1 MAHPDPKPNP
11 SKAPFPLLALPTEVR
26 LQIHNYLLLSVP
38 TSYGYTH
45 ATRPAR
51 APSATT
57 HPFHNTTTAAPS
69 SPPLRRHGMLLV
81 NRQLNAEYTQAFY
94 ERTSFFFFIDANNG
108 TRPATTPFWTLSPAL
123 LPNLRRCK
131 LYIEFRLLVL
141 VPNFPVEA
149 LVARIE
155 ALLEL
160 MERVRRVHLVWDLGG
175 MIKRPIEGERE
186 LWSTGSGTGSSGS
199 TTWNGLGGEE
209 RLWERLGE
217 RFVRYLKG
225 RFRMQEMIVTVG
237 SRILRLERKGA
248 EWVER
253 GLVPY

>member
-1 MAHPDPKPNP
+1 M
-11 SKAPFPLLALPTEVR
+11 
-26 LQIHNYLLLSVP
+26 
-38 TSYGYTH
+38 
-45 ATRPAR
+45 
-51 APSATT
+51 
-57 HPFHNTTTAAPS
+57 
-69 SPPLRRHGMLLV
+69 
-81 NRQLNAEYTQAFY
+81 
-94 ERTSFFFFIDANNG
+94 
-108 TRPATTPFWTLSPAL
+108 
-123 LPNLRRCK
+123 
-131 LYIEFRLLVL
+131 L